1 MVVSNVSSNMPG
13 GFNDFWDVKGRLV
26 QKMNTRTK
34 TGRNISKQLDI
45 PFLEIVL
52 ILWVNRQ
59 VVKTDTKGGYR
70 W

>member
-34 TGRNISKQLDI
+34 TGRNISTQLDI

>member
-1 MVVSNVSSNMPG
+1 MPG
-13 GFNDFWDVKGRLV
+13 GFNAFWDVKGRLV

-59 VVKTDTKGGYR
+59 VLKTDTKGGYR

>member
-1 MVVSNVSSNMPG
+1 
-13 GFNDFWDVKGRLV
+13 
-26 QKMNTRTK
+26 MNTRTK